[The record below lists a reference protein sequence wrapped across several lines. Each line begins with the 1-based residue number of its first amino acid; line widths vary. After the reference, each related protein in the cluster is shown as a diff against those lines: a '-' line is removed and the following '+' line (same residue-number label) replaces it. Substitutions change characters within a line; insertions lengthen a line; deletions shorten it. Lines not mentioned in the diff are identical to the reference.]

1 LADHSKKNANVI
13 VSATW
18 IFTADDQGRLLKDHS
33 VVIQDDIIIDLLPT
47 ESVFDFYD
55 SNEVYSL
62 SGHILIPGLINT
74 HTHSAMSLLKG
85 YANDLP
91 LAQWLNDYI
100 WPAEKK
106 YINPRFVKDGSM
118 IAISEMIKAGITTF
132 NDMYFYPDSTAQA
145 ATELGIRA
153 NIGLI
158 VMDFSTNYANDPQDY
173 LTKGFEFRD
182 QWRDADLITTCIAP
196 HAPYSVSNDA
206 FELIGTYAEQLD
218 LSVHTHLHET
228 EWEVNESVRQ
238 YGVSP
243 IQRLDGLGLLG
254 PNLMAAHCVHLN
266 DQDFNLLS
274 QNNVHVIHNPSSNMK
289 LGSGIADLST
299 MIDHDINICLGSD
312 SSASNNRLDILE
324 EMRLASLLAKG
335 ERMDPQFLSSEQ
347 VLRMATIHGAKAI
360 GLESKIGSIEKGKK
374 ADIVALNLDSI
385 ECQPSYDPIA
395 TLVYSSSRAD
405 VNYVWINGKIKLKEN
420 NLVGIDTEKI
430 LYLAKSWQTKIQTT

>member
-1 LADHSKKNANVI
+1 MADHSKKNANVI

-62 SGHILIPGLINT
+62 SDHILIPGLINT

-182 QWRDADLITTCIAP
+182 QWRDTDLITTCIAP

-206 FELIGTYAEQLD
+206 FELVGTYAEQLD

-243 IQRLDGLGLLG
+243 IQRLDRLGLLG

-289 LGSGIADLST
+289 LGSGIADLSI

-324 EMRLASLLAKG
+324 EMRLTSLLAKG
-335 ERMDPQFLSSEQ
+335 ERMDPQFLSSEK
-347 VLRMATIHGAKAI
+347 VLRMATIHGARAI

-385 ECQPSYDPIA
+385 ECQPLYDPIA
-395 TLVYSSSRAD
+395 TLVYSSSRTD
-405 VNYVWINGKIKLKEN
+405 VNYVWINGKIKLKES